1 MSQLRLE
8 ELSASTIVHV
18 NSLGLKPGQEQFVSP
33 VSYAAAAAVTP
44 MHTAW
49 QRVVL
54 EDDRVVGFIHGN
66 FDPEA
71 LQEEFKAALWRI
83 NVDADA
89 QGKGVGRFAVEALLE
104 EAAVLMRDN
113 KIEILPVVEDGALVG
128 VITESDLLDSFIDIM
143 GFRDPGTRLT
153 IEAKD
158 QPGVLATLTGIT
170 ANHHA
175 NIQHL
180 AVHRGLLDTSVVIVG
195 VNTPNTEAIEADLE
209 AAGMHVLGR
218 LVNG

>member
-1 MSQLRLE
+1 MSQVRLE

-104 EAAVLMRDN
+104 EARRRG
-113 KIEILPVVEDGALVG
+113 VE
-128 VITESDLLDSFIDIM
+128 
-143 GFRDPGTRLT
+143 RLT
-153 IEAKD
+153 
-158 QPGVLATLTGIT
+158 VLWE
-170 ANHHA
+170 
-175 NIQHL
+175 
-180 AVHRGLLDTSVVIVG
+180 RGEEGPEEFFLRIGFTPVGETEYGEVIG
-195 VNTPNTEAIEADLE
+195 AIDL
-209 AAGMHVLGR
+209 
-218 LVNG
+218 

>member
-104 EAAVLMRDN
+104 EARRRG
-113 KIEILPVVEDGALVG
+113 VE
-128 VITESDLLDSFIDIM
+128 
-143 GFRDPGTRLT
+143 RLT
-153 IEAKD
+153 
-158 QPGVLATLTGIT
+158 VLWERGEEGPEEFFLRIGFTPVGETEYGEVIGAI
-170 ANHHA
+170 
-175 NIQHL
+175 
-180 AVHRGLLDTSVVIVG
+180 AV
-195 VNTPNTEAIEADLE
+195 
-209 AAGMHVLGR
+209 
-218 LVNG
+218 